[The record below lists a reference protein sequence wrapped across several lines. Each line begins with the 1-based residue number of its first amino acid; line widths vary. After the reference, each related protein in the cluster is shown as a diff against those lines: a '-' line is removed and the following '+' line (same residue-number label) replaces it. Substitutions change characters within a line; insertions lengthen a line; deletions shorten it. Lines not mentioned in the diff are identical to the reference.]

1 MTDTVCVY
9 PWMLLSVGANGTLR
23 PCCNATNQVIWED
36 DNNVSYVTDDK
47 ASEDILNTKTHNELR
62 QDMLLGIK
70 SDVCT
75 RCWTMEEQGGES
87 FRQMANSRWKNVHRK
102 IIENK
107 SPFPLGVKRI
117 EFDLGTKCNLK
128 CRMCGPYSSSLIQKE
143 MISNP
148 ESDVKDYYG
157 FFDTNFP
164 SDWVEAKDIR
174 ELLAPHVNTL
184 EEMYLIG
191 GEPLIISAHT
201 ELLEW
206 LVETGHSKHIKIV
219 YNTNGITIGK
229 KFIDLWKEFRHV
241 HLSVS
246 IDAMNEQYE
255 YIRFPA
261 KWDTI
266 ESNLKQIMSIQNI
279 SVGISTTIQNLTLPT
294 MAKFIVWANDLGI
307 DVNFI
312 PVHSPKFLSPYVMP
326 KKWYLKFLNEIED
339 AESKVTHINLKH
351 SVMSMISQ
359 LKSNIDTCDT
369 NIEVQ
374 RLFIKRMNT
383 LDKIRDQK
391 IQDYHEWVKD
401 IG

>member
-1 MTDTVCVY
+1 
-9 PWMLLSVGANGTLR
+9 MLLSVGASGRLR
-23 PCCNATNQVIWED
+23 PCCNATNQAIWED
-36 DNNVSYVTDDK
+36 EYTPSSVISNKSPVDV
-47 ASEDILNTKTHNELR
+47 LNTKTHNELR
-62 QDMLLGIK
+62 EDMLLGVK
-70 SDVCT
+70 SEVCN
-75 RCWTMEEQGGES
+75 RCWTMEEQGAES
-87 FRQMANSRWKNVHRK
+87 FRHAANSRWKNVYQK
-102 IIENK
+102 IVDSK
-107 SPFPLGVKRI
+107 SPLPMGIKRI
-117 EFDLGTKCNLK
+117 ELDLGTKCNLK

-143 MISNP
+143 MIYNTDP
-148 ESDVKDYYG
+148 DVKDYYG
-157 FFDTNFP
+157 FLDTNFP
-164 SDWVEAKDIR
+164 ADWVETKDIR
-174 ELLAPHVNTL
+174 ELLGPHVDTL

-201 ELLEW
+201 DLLEW
-206 LVETGHSKHIKIV
+206 LVATGHSKHIKIV

-246 IDAMNEQYE
+246 IDAMDEQYE

-261 KWDTI
+261 KWNTI
-266 ESNLKQIMSIQNI
+266 ENNLKQIMSIKNI

-294 MAKFIVWANDLGI
+294 MGKFITWANDLSI

-326 KKWYLKFLNEIED
+326 KKWYLKFLNEIEE
-339 AESKVTHINLKH
+339 ASEKVMHLNLKH

-391 IQDYHEWVKD
+391 IEDYHEWVKD